1 MNNPASASIGIFAL
15 TPPFIPLQTSPITH
29 PTADVGLSI
38 VNYYQDPLGL
48 VVLFGP
54 WLGQVKYEVVDLL
67 LNGSPTPVDSEIV
80 MDDTKAVELRL
91 PLGLL
96 TDGVNTFQCRVK
108 RQSGNEDSAE
118 LKVLYSVNAPAGE
131 DPVAGVGHS
140 RLSID
145 VNPKSVGPGEVA
157 KGVILEM
164 DYPHKRLY
172 DTLTIDCG
180 GQIIKHQIVP
190 TPQDPNPETKP
201 VVLTLFANDFANDP
215 NNPQFPIRYNVV
227 SQVGNLSGTSPQGQF
242 TPHDHWSELCLI
254 DVHLDRNELEMAI
267 LREIL
272 SENNDN
278 PSIVDLG
285 KLNGGPLWA
294 LIHLIA
300 SVWQPGD
307 EIHLT
312 FTAVD
317 GNGTVVATYEVT
329 LTIGPVP
336 GQMSVDI
343 PNVKI
348 IADSKVHVVYEQI
361 RGGKVI
367 GVSNVA
373 EAQVEGTALPELVM
387 DVSPVFLSG
396 TRYYVNPFPPQH
408 PEYLWPSNPR
418 VGSYVDRK
426 ATGGVGNIVYL
437 SSDENVAS
445 VDQRGRVFARA
456 NGAAT
461 ITAKDAANQT
471 KSFTVTT
478 SGQVQRV
485 VFNWELR
492 SWREATQIAAVDGG
506 RLFSQSELQNNYL
519 SFTPAAYQIP
529 GKVHGSWTSTS
540 AGTLGYW
547 NVRWDGTTFTHLD
560 RPDFTSIFVYM
571 TP

>member
-108 RQSGNEDSAE
+108 RQSGNEDSAV

-242 TPHDHWSELCLI
+242 TPHDHWSELYLI

-373 EAQVEGTALPELVM
+373 EAQVVGTALPELEM
-387 DVSPVFLSG
+387 DTSSVFLQG
-396 TRYYVNPFPPQH
+396 TRHYVEPVPSQYPMYAF
-408 PEYLWPSNPR
+408 PSNPL
-418 VGSYVDRK
+418 VGSYTDRK
-426 ATGGVGNIVYL
+426 ATGGVSTIVYR
-437 SSDENVAS
+437 SSNEGVAS
-445 VDQRGRVFARA
+445 VDQNGRVFARA
-456 NGAAT
+456 NGVAT
-461 ITAKDAANQT
+461 ITAQDAANQT
-471 KSFTVTT
+471 KSFSVTT
-478 SGQVQRV
+478 SGVARQV
-485 VFNWELR
+485 VFVAAHA
-492 SWREATQIAAVDGG
+492 SWRDATQIASNNNG
-506 RLFSQSELQNNYL
+506 RLFSLPELQSVYK
-519 SFTPAAYQIP
+519 SFTPADYQLP
-529 GKVHGSWTSTS
+529 NRAHASWTSTS
-540 AGTLGYW
+540 AGVNGYW
-547 NVRWDGTTFTHLD
+547 ILYWDDRVFPHLD
-560 RPDFTSIFVYM
+560 RPDFTSWFAYLKL
-571 TP
+571 